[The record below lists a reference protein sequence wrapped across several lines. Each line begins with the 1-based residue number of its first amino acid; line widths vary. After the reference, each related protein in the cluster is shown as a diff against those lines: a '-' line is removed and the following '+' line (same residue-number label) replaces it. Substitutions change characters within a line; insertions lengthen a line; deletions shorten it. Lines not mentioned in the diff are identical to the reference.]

1 MRWWVAVAALAF
13 AACETTTEIRYV
25 KCTTIEIFPNDSTP
39 TIADSVRFTNCNEP
53 SWEGTVI
60 RRRATP

>member
-1 MRWWVAVAALAF
+1 MRWWVLAATLALV
-13 AACETTTEIRYV
+13 ACETTTELRYV
-25 KCTTIEIFPNDSTP
+25 KCTTMEIFPNDSTP
-39 TIADSVRFTNCNEP
+39 TVADSVRFTNCNEP